1 MENWHELKQQVDNID
16 IELKSL
22 KEMVIEIR
30 TAIRGNHLNPNGY
43 GPMIDDHEKRLQ
55 ELENKG
61 RENKMAESVF
71 KIAGG
76 ATVGAAV
83 VKILESFLK

>member
-1 MENWHELKQQVDNID
+1 MENWHELKEQVDSID
-16 IELKSL
+16 KDLKVL
-22 KEMVIEIR
+22 KEMVVEIR

-43 GPMIDDHEKRLQ
+43 GPMIDDHEKRIND
-55 ELENKG
+55 LENKG
-61 RENKMAESVF
+61 RENKMAESIF